1 MQGRILTVAES
12 DSCGGA
18 GIQADIKTILA
29 MGGYASSAITALTVQ
44 NSKGIFGFEAVSP
57 EFVARQMR
65 IVLDDIGTDVIKV
78 GVLQNT
84 AMIDAVGDVLDDML
98 SREYKVV
105 IDPSMVDRAGKQ
117 LLDMEAI
124 AALKRRLL
132 VRATVLVPNRQEAEL
147 LTGMEIKDLKD
158 MRHATDM
165 MRSLGADAVVLKGG
179 QITDDVVVDL
189 VATDAGETI
198 LESPVQ
204 DTPHTLGAGSTF
216 SSGIATALAQGMDIV
231 PAVERALAFLNKSI
245 ETAPGFGEGTGP
257 LNHGHAIEVKML
269 RAA

>member
-78 GVLQNT
+78 GILQNT

-105 IDPSMVDRAGKQ
+105 IDPAMVDRTGKQ
-117 LLDMEAI
+117 LLDMKAV

-132 VRATVLVPNRQEAEL
+132 VRN
-147 LTGMEIKDLKD
+147 GY
-158 MRHATDM
+158 
-165 MRSLGADAVVLKGG
+165 
-179 QITDDVVVDL
+179 
-189 VATDAGETI
+189 
-198 LESPVQ
+198 
-204 DTPHTLGAGSTF
+204 
-216 SSGIATALAQGMDIV
+216 
-231 PAVERALAFLNKSI
+231 
-245 ETAPGFGEGTGP
+245 
-257 LNHGHAIEVKML
+257 
-269 RAA
+269 